1 MKSNY
6 SKIKPIYHCKIVIDE
21 KLNLLKNLTV
31 EGRISAD
38 HFSIKDDHVVM
49 VLNKEEIDL
58 LKKGFKV
65 KTAINILERIEHVK
79 EN

>member
-1 MKSNY
+1 MKYNY
-6 SKIKPIYHCKIVIDE
+6 SKIKSIYHCKIVIDE

-49 VLNKEEIDL
+49 VLNKEE
-58 LKKGFKV
+58 
-65 KTAINILERIEHVK
+65 N
-79 EN
+79 